1 MCTQNQLKEF
11 SHGREADSV
20 GATYPQILCEDSCSW
35 SVLLRGMRPWAV
47 GRSSEHP
54 SLSASGT
61 KSERVV
67 KGGVGLTWSLDD
79 SVCPGPGLPAAGAAL
94 S

>member
-11 SHGREADSV
+11 SHRREADSV
-20 GATYPQILCEDSCSW
+20 GGTYPQILYEDSCSW
-35 SVLLRGMRPWAV
+35 SVLLRGMRPWAA

-54 SLSASGT
+54 SLAALGT

-67 KGGVGLTWSLDD
+67 KSGSWTD